1 MKLNKLHMAARWVPL
16 AAALILGGWQAS
28 ALADSC
34 ASGSTCVFGSSGG
47 QDNSLTKEDARQQ
60 KEQWDDTR
68 SLRNK
73 VNTRVEK
80 QFDKFDKAVDLQDS
94 CEKSLN
100 VNAYWEPNTQRCLDR
115 NIGRPLNP

>member
-1 MKLNKLHMAARWVPL
+1 MKLKKLQVVARWMPL
-16 AAALILGGWQAS
+16 AAALIMGGWQAS

-34 ASGSTCVFGSSGG
+34 ASGGTCVFGSSGG

-80 QFDKFDKAVDLQDS
+80 QFDKFDKAVDLQDA

-115 NIGRPLNP
+115 NTGRPLNP

>member
-1 MKLNKLHMAARWVPL
+1 MKLNKLHMAARWMPL

-47 QDNSLTKEDARQQ
+47 QDNSLTSQQ

-115 NIGRPLNP
+115 NTGRPLNP